1 MFSNI
6 VTNIKIL
13 LLKNLCFIL
22 PNNKTLFFMKKRQTI
37 FLLIALSIS
46 ILINNSKSFAHEGGH
61 YQKGDVL
68 DSWTL
73 LNGDVVKGNFAMS
86 KDNNIVLEQSDGK
99 SIVISIQSLS
109 IQSQEIAHRKIK
121 KYEQLNSLLNP
132 TLQNAYKNSLP
143 WDIFYLIIAILIGI
157 FIFAFVAKQIAEH
170 HQRNSLQHLNAK
182 LFVVSLSSILF
193 VIACKKSA
201 EIATVGTI
209 PKTTTSFIDSAFSPY
224 KPSVATSWDNNY
236 FYVASN
242 GFPNHNMMIGITSW
256 QQQVPIPQFY
266 TGTNKWTIPL
276 QPVYAAVPLSTKTNF
291 MKGAVAIAA
300 NGIPIFNALNNRG
313 EDSYLI
319 GELDNWGG
327 HCGKADDYHY
337 HSAPL
342 HLSTTSGSKPI
353 AFALD
358 GFAVYGASEP
368 NGTTMQTLDTCHG
381 HIGSNGVYHYHG
393 TSNYP
398 YVIGAMKGKVVT
410 DPSTPAPENQI
421 LPQAFASPLRPATN
435 PLNGATITNFVS
447 TGSNAY
453 SLTYNIGAQNGYVN
467 YSWNSANLYTFT
479 LINVLG
485 VSSTTTYQR

>member
-1 MFSNI
+1 
-6 VTNIKIL
+6 
-13 LLKNLCFIL
+13 
-22 PNNKTLFFMKKRQTI
+22 MKKRRTI
-37 FLLIALSIS
+37 FLLIVLSIS
-46 ILINNSKSFAHEGGH
+46 LLINNNKSFAHEGGH
-61 YQKGDVL
+61 YHKGDIL

-73 LNGDVVKGNFAMS
+73 LNGEVIKGNFAMS
-86 KDNNIVLEQSDGK
+86 KDNNIVLEQLDGK

-109 IQSQEIAHRKIK
+109 KQSQDLAHLKIK
-121 KYEQLNSLLNP
+121 KYEQLNSLLNS
-132 TLQNAYKNSLP
+132 TIQIGYKN
-143 WDIFYLIIAILIGI
+143 YLHWNNSYFIIAILIGI
-157 FIFAFVAKQIAEH
+157 FLFAFVVKEIAEH
-170 HQRNSLQHLNAK
+170 RKRSSLRYLNVK
-182 LFVVSLSSILF
+182 MIVVLLSLILF
-193 VIACKKSA
+193 VIACKKST
-201 EIATVGTI
+201 ETVSVVTI
-209 PKTTTSFIDSAFSPY
+209 PKTTTSFIDSAFVPY
-224 KPSVATSWDNNY
+224 KPTVATSWDNTY

-266 TGTNKWTIPL
+266 TGTNKWSIPL
-276 QPVYAAVPLSTKTNF
+276 QPVYADVPLSTKTNF

-337 HSAPL
+337 HAAPL

-358 GFAVYGASEP
+358 GFAVYGANEP

-410 DPSTPAPENQI
+410 DPLTPAPENQI
-421 LPQAFASPLRPATN
+421 LPQAFASPLRPATT
-435 PLNGATITNFVS
+435 PLNGATITNFIA
-447 TGSNAY
+447 TGTNAY
-453 SLTYNIGAQNGYVN
+453 SLTYKIGTQNGYVN
-467 YSWNSANLYTFT
+467 YSWNNANLYTFT